1 MIKKAMILAAGFG
14 KRLKPLTDNCPKPL
28 LKVDDETLLFNT
40 IRFLENL
47 GIEQVVINVHYL
59 REKIISYIK
68 KKKFKCTI
76 NIVEEKKIILD
87 TGGGVLNVINHFS
100 NEAFVIINPDTLWN
114 KNYVN
119 EFKLMENNLI
129 QNKKTKCVLLVV
141 NKKKSFDKS
150 FKGDFNLK
158 SKLINRNRENELRF
172 IFTGLQIIKPE
183 VFNDFKKGS
192 FSINKIWNQLIKK
205 NELYGLE
212 SNIDFFHI
220 STLEIYKKLVKKKLI

>member
-1 MIKKAMILAAGFG
+1 
-14 KRLKPLTDNCPKPL
+14 
-28 LKVDDETLLFNT
+28 
-40 IRFLENL
+40 
-47 GIEQVVINVHYL
+47 
-59 REKIISYIK
+59 
-68 KKKFKCTI
+68 
-76 NIVEEKKIILD
+76 
-87 TGGGVLNVINHFS
+87 
-100 NEAFVIINPDTLWN
+100 
-114 KNYVN
+114 
-119 EFKLMENNLI
+119 MENNLI

-158 SKLINRNRENELRF
+158 SKLINRNKENELRF